1 MLGLPGMKQT
11 TPKIKLIKYV
21 HTDLINEFRILVIHG
36 AIF

>member
-21 HTDLINEFRILVIHG
+21 HLINDFRILVIPG